1 MISEEKPDSHKKRI
15 SIIADT
21 LKEHPEYILY
31 VLSQD
36 EYEDVKKWPKYPMEE
51 KIEILDKSNSK
62 KSRETIEIVS
72 LLFEG
77 KVTVIYSN

>member
-1 MISEEKPDSHKKRI
+1 MNYYKYLMISEEKPDSHKKRI

-36 EYEDVKKWPKYPMEE
+36 EYEDVKKWPKYQW
-51 KIEILDKSNSK
+51 K
-62 KSRETIEIVS
+62 KNRNIR
-72 LLFEG
+72 
-77 KVTVIYSN
+77 

>member
-51 KIEILDKSNSK
+51 KIEILDNQY
-62 KSRETIEIVS
+62 
-72 LLFEG
+72 
-77 KVTVIYSN
+77 IYESFNAWIGGL

>member
-36 EYEDVKKWPKYPMEE
+36 EYEDVNEMAQV
-51 KIEILDKSNSK
+51 SNGRK
-62 KSRETIEIVS
+62 NRNIR
-72 LLFEG
+72 
-77 KVTVIYSN
+77 